1 MPFKRKESP
10 YFQIRK
16 YNLPGYGDTGALST
30 KTTNREVAIRM
41 ESMLVDIANN
51 ALIDS
56 TWYALLNGICKHEI
70 DLATVLRAKNQG
82 RLDDYR
88 MSLTDPLIADIAK
101 QLRGSRPI
109 DSAVSLG
116 LKRVTEFMGSSRMS
130 TLTTESVTAMI
141 YQYMEVHGVKQNT
154 ARQKIKRASAALLEF
169 YYGHAKRDAVIKA
182 VKVKSQDDTRE
193 VRISPADIAK
203 VLQACHD
210 LGRVEIAVL
219 VQVALIT
226 SADKGVL
233 LHGKERGKVYRG
245 VLKRDIT
252 IEQDA
257 GTSLIDGTVILHD
270 KKTSHRTRTVRL
282 PHSICQQ
289 LLVMCSGKNPND
301 PVFKVKY
308 QSFKDVWNKIR
319 KKAGLWDEENGYA
332 FTLKDLRAQT
342 AIYAEQV
349 GIEQSKIQKT
359 LGHSNETMTR
369 RYQRTKA
376 AMSQDDIEKMN
387 EAMFGGSTNRNPN
400 TRKAQGQ

>member
-30 KTTNREVAIRM
+30 RTTNREVAIRM

-88 MSLTDPLIADIAK
+88 MSLIDPLIVDIAK

-116 LKRVTEFMGSSRMS
+116 LKRVIEFMGSSRMS

-210 LGRVEIAVL
+210 LGRVEIAIL

-245 VLKRDIT
+245 LLRKDVVIDIDSET
-252 IEQDA
+252 GLYE
-257 GTSLIDGTVILHD
+257 GTVYLDD
-270 KKTSHRTRTVRL
+270 KKTDHRTRTVRI
-282 PHSICQQ
+282 PHSICNQII
-289 LLVMCSGKNPND
+289 VGFSDRKPNE
-301 PVFKVKY
+301 PLFKVKY

-349 GIEQSKIQKT
+349 GVEQSKIQKT

-387 EAMFGGSTNRNPN
+387 EALFGQYTNRNSS
-400 TRKAQGQ
+400 ASDI